1 MTSYVENES
10 GITFDFDIEELALRI
25 ENQVL
30 NMEQCPYE
38 AQINL
43 LVTDLDGIQ
52 EINKAFRN
60 LDQPTDVL
68 SFPAIPFTSESDFS
82 IVEEQESDYF
92 DPESGELLL
101 GDIMICAQKVKE
113 QAEKYNHSEMR
124 EFGFLV
130 AHSMLH
136 LCGYDHMEPEDAVRM
151 EARQNPRL
159 SYDREGWN
167 GLFFPGTGDFSSCGR
182 GIVLQYERGNCISYP
197 LPRAQRAV

>member
-10 GITFDFDIEELALRI
+10 GITFDFDIEELALQI

-30 NMEQCPYE
+30 DMEQCPYE

-52 EINKAFRN
+52 EINKEFRN

-68 SFPAIPFTSESDFS
+68 SFPAIPFTS
-82 IVEEQESDYF
+82 ESDYF

-136 LCGYDHMEPEDAVRM
+136 LCGYDHMEPEEAARM
-151 EARQNPRL
+151 EAKQ
-159 SYDREGWN
+159 REA
-167 GLFFPGTGDFSSCGR
+167 LDAL
-182 GIVLQYERGNCISYP
+182 GITR
-197 LPRAQRAV
+197 

>member
-25 ENQVL
+25 ANQVL

-136 LCGYDHMEPEDAVRM
+136 LFGYDHIDEEERKQMED
-151 EARQNPRL
+151 
-159 SYDREGWN
+159 
-167 GLFFPGTGDFSSCGR
+167 
-182 GIVLQYERGNCISYP
+182 LQEQILNEKGYTRDYEEN
-197 LPRAQRAV
+197 

>member
-10 GITFDFDIEELALRI
+10 GITFDFDIEELTLRV

-30 NMEQCPYE
+30 DMEQCPYE

-52 EINKAFRN
+52 EINKEFRN

-68 SFPAIPFTSESDFS
+68 SFPAIPFASESDFS
-82 IVEEQESDYF
+82 IVEGQESDYF

-136 LCGYDHMEPEDAVRM
+136 LCGYDHMEAKEAERM
-151 EARQNPRL
+151 EVRQ
-159 SYDREGWN
+159 REV
-167 GLFFPGTGDFSSCGR
+167 LDAL
-182 GIVLQYERGNCISYP
+182 GITR
-197 LPRAQRAV
+197 